1 MGHLQLK
8 LIWHFNINQS
18 WKTYNLRQSF
28 QNRDYQMVGPWN
40 NGTTMVNS
48 TLIEW
53 GNSHDLPADEQHMDG
68 EGPLWYILWAFVA
81 IFGVLTWYLR
91 NFTQRVQA
99 TKLSAMLGVISM
111 LSLVTWTWTDF

>member
-1 MGHLQLK
+1 MAD
-8 LIWHFNINQS
+8 N
-18 WKTYNLRQSF
+18 T
-28 QNRDYQMVGPWN
+28 
-40 NGTTMVNS
+40 S
-48 TLIEW
+48 TEW
-53 GNSHDLPADEQHMDG
+53 GNSHDLPADEQYMDG

-111 LSLVTWTWTDF
+111 LTLVIWTWTDF

>member
-1 MGHLQLK
+1 
-8 LIWHFNINQS
+8 
-18 WKTYNLRQSF
+18 
-28 QNRDYQMVGPWN
+28 
-40 NGTTMVNS
+40 MVNS

-68 EGPLWYILWAFVA
+68 EAPLWYILWAFVA

-111 LSLVTWTWTDF
+111 LTLVTWTWTDF